1 MIIGNLHL
9 NPSDYREFS
18 GDFPEQQL
26 TIGNSRNKRLKL
38 RKFSTKKL
46 TIKRFQKKN
55 RKITGILKEKLF
67 TIVSYQKNPFRY
79 GNFEGK
85 TIECRGREV

>member
-26 TIGNSRNKRLKL
+26 TIGNSRNKRLKI
-38 RKFSTKKL
+38 RKFSTKKVDYQE
-46 TIKRFQKKN
+46 FSKK
-55 RKITGILKEKLF
+55 KI
-67 TIVSYQKNPFRY
+67 V
-79 GNFEGK
+79 
-85 TIECRGREV
+85 